1 MLIRGVRWDRS
12 GPSLSYTTL
21 SGKVL
26 CSTVPPLHKAAAD
39 GGAAVPPSAALPAG
53 TSLSSVP
60 LSAGQWLRF
69 AVHEGPRC
77 CVGSFAVHGPTDS
90 VHSPCPQL
98 ATAERGYQCGPCFA
112 RDDFRFMHDFH
123 RSGIAP
129 AGLPAYLA
137 QPHWLYIATFADGA
151 TKVGTASQ
159 RSKWSRLAEQGA
171 VVAQYVALA
180 DDGRIIR
187 QLEDL
192 VTDHLGLT
200 QQIRSAAKS
209 AALRNPLPAAS
220 LAAVNADHARAVR
233 KLLRDVGLAGFRG
246 VNEVWERPG
255 IANGLAEPDE
265 GAAAQRHPYP
275 SALDGGGH
283 GLLIKA
289 ILGGYVLAAIDGTET
304 DFVVNLG
311 LLKGKRITLG
321 NYRSVPP
328 AVQNSLF

>member
-1 MLIRGVRWDRS
+1 MLIRGVSWDET
-12 GPSLSYTTL
+12 GPSLSFSAEPGNT
-21 SGKVL
+21 G
-26 CSTVPPLHKAAAD
+26 D
-39 GGAAVPPSAALPAG
+39 GGTRTPSSSLPSSSSLPPSS
-53 TSLSSVP
+53 SLP
-60 LSAGQWLRF
+60 LSAGRWLRF
-69 AVHEGPRC
+69 TVHMGPRY
-77 CVGSFAVHGPTDS
+77 CVGSSAVFGPTES

-98 ATAERGYQCGPCFA
+98 SAAKRGYQCGPCFA

-129 AGLPAYLA
+129 SGLRAYLN

-187 QLEDL
+187 RLEDL
-192 VTDHLGLT
+192 VTGHLGLT

-209 AALRNPLPAAS
+209 AALLNPLPAPG
-220 LAAVNADHARAVR
+220 LAAVNAGHARAVR
-233 KLLRDVGLAGFRG
+233 GLLRDVGLAGFRS
-246 VNEVWERPG
+246 VNEVWERPEH
-255 IANGLAEPDE
+255 AHGLVEPAE

-275 SALDGGGH
+275 SALDEGGH

-289 ILGGYVLAAIDGTET
+289 ALGGCVLAAIDETQT

-311 LLKGKRITLG
+311 LLKGRRVTLG

-328 AVQNSLF
+328 AVQNPLF